1 MALSNDRSTPEQ
13 QTELLHRRE
22 LQRVT
27 PDPDLKIRK
36 LHRKAADC
44 LWQVDPIA
52 ATAATKL
59 GGNVNCGLP

>member
-36 LHRKAADC
+36 LHRVSKAADF
-44 LWQVDPIA
+44 PIA
-52 ATAATKL
+52 
-59 GGNVNCGLP
+59 G